1 MQFFERR
8 YDELEEVRSERTS
21 QESYAASPTSK
32 GATVQVLIGAA
43 LPYESGRKTW
53 LRRFFYGLVNLSGL
67 RSRFFP

>member
-32 GATVQVLIGAA
+32 GATVQVLLGAT
-43 LPYESGRKTW
+43 LPYGSDRKTW
-53 LRRFFYGLVNLSGL
+53 LRRFFYRLVNLFGL

>member
-32 GATVQVLIGAA
+32 GATVQVLLGAA
-43 LPYESGRKTW
+43 LPYGSGRKTW
-53 LRRFFYGLVNLSGL
+53 LTAVFSSIDPSAKL
-67 RSRFFP
+67 RG

>member
-32 GATVQVLIGAA
+32 ALRFKSCSEQPYHMGAA
-43 LPYESGRKTW
+43 GKLGSEGSSMG
-53 LRRFFYGLVNLSGL
+53 
-67 RSRFFP
+67 